1 MDVAIE
7 NYKNLLTQIVG
18 DRDKL
23 KLLKDELDY
32 LINDVSFEKY
42 SEGMEDTL
50 IEQEKTKCQNVYYQQ

>member
-50 IEQEKTKCQNVYYQQ
+50 NVRAIIEQEKTKC

>member
-7 NYKNLLTQIVG
+7 NYKNLLTQTVE

-50 IEQEKTKCQNVYYQQ
+50 NVRAIIEQEKTKC

>member
-7 NYKNLLTQIVG
+7 NYKNLLTQIIG

-50 IEQEKTKCQNVYYQQ
+50 NVRAIIEQEKTKC

>member
-7 NYKNLLTQIVG
+7 NYKNLLTQTVE

-50 IEQEKTKCQNVYYQQ
+50 IEQEKTKC

>member
-7 NYKNLLTQIVG
+7 NYKNLLTQTVE

-50 IEQEKTKCQNVYYQQ
+50 NVKAIIEQEKTKC

>member
-7 NYKNLLTQIVG
+7 NYKNLLTQIIG

-50 IEQEKTKCQNVYYQQ
+50 NVRAIIKQEKTKC

>member
-7 NYKNLLTQIVG
+7 NYKNLLTQTVE

-50 IEQEKTKCQNVYYQQ
+50 NVKAIIEREKTI

>member
-1 MDVAIE
+1 MDVSIE
-7 NYKNLLTQIVG
+7 NYKNLLTQIVE

-50 IEQEKTKCQNVYYQQ
+50 NVRAIIEQEKTKC

>member
-50 IEQEKTKCQNVYYQQ
+50 IEQEKTKC

>member
-1 MDVAIE
+1 MDVSIE
-7 NYKNLLTQIVG
+7 NYKNLLTQIVE

-50 IEQEKTKCQNVYYQQ
+50 NVKAIIEREKTI